1 MGRRK
6 NYPWDSRVDK
16 QMTNL
21 VSGLLA
27 GLIVAPFAIMDSV
40 PNNTSS
46 LNTEPVS
53 KPVAIIYLII
63 GIAVTP
69 LFITLISLAIEL
81 FDLFLIGP
89 LLCFALIFI
98 PLVAWG
104 GIIYTVIESFSN
116 NKKTN
121 NKPKGAIN
129 DYQKLVLSLS
139 KESKIDSNIRPD
151 CDSIIKSNIEIKEK
165 IEKLNN
171 TIDTYKR
178 KLKIFGSI
186 PKVKKS
192 YFSKIM
198 ATYREIHSL
207 KTFNKVSISTEEING
222 YVYLDINTIIS
233 AGKLINLDKLARNK
247 KKPHLFYAINKDPL
261 ISLHFRKIELYFFD
275 DVVAFMTED
284 AYTIID
290 KNTVFLEYHT
300 IPVEC
305 SMANKDVTQ
314 FNILDTKCRHFCKDG
329 SMDMRYYHYRLIE
342 LGELELNI
350 ASQKVNLLFSN
361 TESGSNLYQY
371 LIYHLDYPKKTRIC
385 RYSY

>member
-21 VSGLLA
+21 VSDLLA

-121 NKPKGAIN
+121 NKPKGVIN

-165 IEKLNN
+165 IEKHIYMLECRLQS
-171 TIDTYKR
+171 KR
-178 KLKIFGSI
+178 
-186 PKVKKS
+186 
-192 YFSKIM
+192 
-198 ATYREIHSL
+198 
-207 KTFNKVSISTEEING
+207 
-222 YVYLDINTIIS
+222 
-233 AGKLINLDKLARNK
+233 
-247 KKPHLFYAINKDPL
+247 
-261 ISLHFRKIELYFFD
+261 
-275 DVVAFMTED
+275 MT
-284 AYTIID
+284 
-290 KNTVFLEYHT
+290 
-300 IPVEC
+300 
-305 SMANKDVTQ
+305 
-314 FNILDTKCRHFCKDG
+314 
-329 SMDMRYYHYRLIE
+329 
-342 LGELELNI
+342 
-350 ASQKVNLLFSN
+350 
-361 TESGSNLYQY
+361 
-371 LIYHLDYPKKTRIC
+371 
-385 RYSY
+385 

>member
-16 QMTNL
+16 RMTNR

-40 PNNTSS
+40 PNNTNN

-53 KPVAIIYLII
+53 KPVAIIFLII
-63 GIAVTP
+63 GIALTP
-69 LFITLISLAIEL
+69 LFIPLISLAFEL
-81 FDLFLIGP
+81 FDFFLIGP
-89 LLCFALIFI
+89 LLFFALIFI
-98 PLVAWG
+98 PLVVWG
-104 GIIYTVIESFSN
+104 GIIYLVIESFSN

-121 NKPKGAIN
+121 NKPKVAIN
-129 DYQKLVLSLS
+129 VYQKLVLSLS
-139 KESKIDSNIRPD
+139 KDSKIDSNIRTD
-151 CDSIIKSNIEIKEK
+151 FDSIIKSNIEIKEQ

-186 PKVKKS
+186 PKVKKN
-192 YFSKIM
+192 YFSKIK

-233 AGKLINLDKLARNK
+233 AGKSINLDKLARNK
-247 KKPHLFYAINKDPL
+247 KKPHLFYAINKEPL
-261 ISLHFRKIELYFFD
+261 ISLQFRNIELYFFD

-290 KNTVFLEYHT
+290 KNTVFLEYRT

-314 FNILDTKCRHFCKDG
+314 FNILDTKCRRFCKDG
-329 SMDMRYYHYRLIE
+329 TMDMRYYHYRLIE
-342 LGELELNI
+342 LGALELNI

-361 TESGSNLYQY
+361 TESGSNLYHY
-371 LIYHLDYPKKTRIC
+371 LINHLDYPKKTRIC

>member
-21 VSGLLA
+21 VSDLLA

-121 NKPKGAIN
+121 NKPKGVIN
-129 DYQKLVLSLS
+129 DYQKLVLSFTSVRLKSHHNDSCIGRLS
-139 KESKIDSNIRPD
+139 ERLLLSSLVT
-151 CDSIIKSNIEIKEK
+151 
-165 IEKLNN
+165 LN
-171 TIDTYKR
+171 
-178 KLKIFGSI
+178 
-186 PKVKKS
+186 
-192 YFSKIM
+192 M
-198 ATYREIHSL
+198 EW
-207 KTFNKVSISTEEING
+207 
-222 YVYLDINTIIS
+222 
-233 AGKLINLDKLARNK
+233 
-247 KKPHLFYAINKDPL
+247 
-261 ISLHFRKIELYFFD
+261 ISLCLNRSGPI
-275 DVVAFMTED
+275 AFE
-284 AYTIID
+284 
-290 KNTVFLEYHT
+290 
-300 IPVEC
+300 
-305 SMANKDVTQ
+305 
-314 FNILDTKCRHFCKDG
+314 
-329 SMDMRYYHYRLIE
+329 
-342 LGELELNI
+342 I
-350 ASQKVNLLFSN
+350 A
-361 TESGSNLYQY
+361 
-371 LIYHLDYPKKTRIC
+371 
-385 RYSY
+385 